1 MMRASI
7 AEPSRAADQSVGFSG
22 GARPSPVSRVL
33 SICLICP
40 RFEPSFFG
48 TEYALPLLPGDKR
61 AVSFPG
67 ALPLLAALVPDGHSV
82 TIIDENVEELALAAL
97 GGFDVIGVTGMILQK
112 RRMGEILTALHGSGP
127 IICVGGPYVS
137 VDEQQFDG
145 LCDVRFV
152 GEADLT
158 WPKFLRDLSR
168 GRPIKPRY
176 EQDAFTDLTTLPPPR
191 YDLVR
196 KDRYTSA
203 TTQFGRGCPYLC
215 DFCDIIVIY
224 GRRPRLKRPDQIMTE
239 LDALRALGV
248 RSVFF
253 VDDNFIGNKGLAKVL
268 LRTLVEWQE
277 RRGYPMSFSTEATIN
292 LADEPEILDLLWKAN
307 FTSVFIGIESPR
319 STSLLEA
326 HKNQNLRGDSLEA
339 KVARIRD
346 AGLGIHAG
354 FIVGFDNDDENI
366 FDEQYE
372 FAQNSGIGAPFV
384 SMLSPI
390 PKTPLYERLQR
401 EGRLRSDDDLL
412 WFEPKQM
419 TRSRL
424 KEGYRDLN
432 SRLYATDAFFDRI
445 FARQLDSADYNRR
458 RRQARARR
466 KPKLLSRLAALAAGS
481 VIVYRLGRELARH
494 RKLTSIGAAY
504 LSAWLRRNLALGR
517 DRLRALE
524 YLGLC
529 ARHWH
534 CYRIASESRSHW
546 GK

>member
-1 MMRASI
+1 MHALIS
-7 AEPSRAADQSVGFSG
+7 EPAGETDDGVNFS
-22 GARPSPVSRVL
+22 AVKQPPESRVL

-67 ALPLLAALVPDGHSV
+67 ALPLLAALVPKEHSV
-82 TIIDENVEELALAAL
+82 TLIDENVEELDLKGL
-97 GGFDVIGVTGMILQK
+97 GRFDVIGLTGMILQK
-112 RRMGEILTALHGSGP
+112 RRMREILTTLHGTGP
-127 IICVGGPYVS
+127 TLCVGGPYVS
-137 VDEQQFDG
+137 VDEEHFDG
-145 LCDVRFV
+145 MCDVRFV
-152 GEADLT
+152 GEADVT
-158 WPKFLRDLSR
+158 WPEFLRDLSS
-168 GRPIKPRY
+168 GHPIKPRY
-176 EQDAFTDLTTLPPPR
+176 KQDAFTDLTTLPSPR

-224 GRRPRLKRPDQIMTE
+224 GRRPRLKHPDQIVAE

-277 RRGYPMSFSTEATIN
+277 ASGYPMSFSTEATIN

-319 STSLLEA
+319 AKSLLEA

-366 FDEQYE
+366 FDEQYD

-390 PKTPLYERLQR
+390 PTTPLYERLQR
-401 EGRLRSDDDLL
+401 EGRLRTDDDLL

-419 TRSRL
+419 SRGQL

-432 SRLYATDAFFDRI
+432 ARLYATNAFFDRI
-445 FARQLDSADYNRR
+445 FARQLRSCGYNTR
-458 RRQARARR
+458 RRQARERR
-466 KPKLLSRLAALAAGS
+466 KSGLLPRMAAVAAVTVIIYRLA
-481 VIVYRLGRELARH
+481 RELSRH
-494 RKLTSIGAAY
+494 RKLTSVGAAY
-504 LSAWLRRNLALGR
+504 LSAWWRRNLALGR

-534 CYRIASESRSHW
+534 CFRIASDSRSYW
-546 GK
+546 GT

>member
-1 MMRASI
+1 MTDASI
-7 AEPSRAADQSVGFSG
+7 AERSGATEQSGFSG
-22 GARPSPVSRVL
+22 DATPSLVSRVL

-82 TIIDENVEELALAAL
+82 TIIDENVEAIDVAAL
-97 GGFDVIGVTGMILQK
+97 GGFDVVGLTGMILQK
-112 RRMGEILTALHGSGP
+112 RRMREILTALRGSGP
-127 IICVGGPYVS
+127 IVCVGGPYVS
-137 VDEQQFDG
+137 VDEEQFDG
-145 LCDVRFV
+145 LCDVTFV
-152 GEADLT
+152 GEADVT
-158 WPKFLRDLSR
+158 WPEFLRDLAR
-168 GRPIKPRY
+168 GRPTKPSY
-176 EQDAFTDLTTLPPPR
+176 QQDAFTDLTTLPPPR

-224 GRRPRLKRPDQIMTE
+224 GRRPRLKRPDQIVAE
-239 LDALRALGV
+239 LEALRTLGV

-253 VDDNFIGNKGLAKVL
+253 VDDNFIGNKGLAKIL
-268 LRTLVEWQE
+268 LHTLVEWQE
-277 RRGYPMSFSTEATIN
+277 SRGYPMSFSTEATIN

-319 STSLLEA
+319 SKSLLEA
-326 HKNQNLRGDSLEA
+326 HKNQNLRGDSMEA
-339 KVARIRD
+339 KVGRIRD
-346 AGLGIHAG
+346 ACLGIHAG
-354 FIVGFDNDDENI
+354 FIVGFDNDDEDI

-419 TRSRL
+419 SRSRL
-424 KEGYRDLN
+424 KEGYRTLN
-432 SRLYATDAFFDRI
+432 ARLYATDAFFDRI
-445 FARQLDSADYNRR
+445 FGRQLDSADYNMRR
-458 RRQARARR
+458 RGARERH
-466 KPKLLSRLAALAAGS
+466 KPTLLSRASAFAALT
-481 VIVYRLGRELARH
+481 VMVYRLARELTRH
-494 RKLTSIGAAY
+494 RKLTSIGTAY
-504 LSAWLRRNLALGR
+504 LSAWWRRNLALGR
-517 DRLRALE
+517 DRLRAVE

-546 GK
+546 GT